1 MPLIDPFLEQLVIV
15 PFAVV
20 GFGLFAAIRS
30 KKVIVGPIV
39 TLLLNVLYE
48 VWYSFS
54 FDPNIEMF
62 LSLRNITFP
71 LLTLALAWLIV
82 AAELPKAPENSE

>member
-15 PFAVV
+15 PFGVV

-54 FDPNIEMF
+54 FDPNIELF

-71 LLTLALAWLIV
+71 LLTLALSLLVLV
-82 AAELPKAPENSE
+82 AKVPKVPKDSD